1 MCCRLRLD
9 LRELR
14 RKSGA
19 FFGSRE
25 GTGSVS
31 VVAIN
36 TACRRLHISQKK
48 RKNFTTK
55 TCPGCRIAQ
64 DLLAVPGR
72 KITDVQRNKNLQKR
86 KAEIMF
92 DIGIVGGGTAGM
104 TAAIYGQRAGK
115 KTVIIEGGNF
125 GGQITSSPNVENYPG
140 IASVSGSEFSMNLL
154 DQAMKLGTE
163 TVVEKVTGIRDEGG
177 IKVIETTGKEY
188 PCRSVILATGVT
200 HRHLGVPGEEKL
212 TGAGVSYCATCDG
225 AFFRGRDVAVIGG
238 GSTALQDAEF
248 LSNYCKKVYL
258 VHRRDEFRGEESIV
272 RRLREKEN
280 VEFVLSATVNEILGD
295 TVVEGVSLNNKK
307 TGENFRLD
315 VAGVFI
321 AVGQIPQNEQFA
333 ETVKLDGAG
342 FILASEDCMTS
353 HPGIFAAGDCRT
365 KEVRQLTT
373 AAADGAVAALAA
385 CRYVA
390 EH

>member
-1 MCCRLRLD
+1 
-9 LRELR
+9 
-14 RKSGA
+14 
-19 FFGSRE
+19 
-25 GTGSVS
+25 
-31 VVAIN
+31 
-36 TACRRLHISQKK
+36 
-48 RKNFTTK
+48 
-55 TCPGCRIAQ
+55 
-64 DLLAVPGR
+64 
-72 KITDVQRNKNLQKR
+72 
-86 KAEIMF
+86 MF
-92 DIGIVGGGTAGM
+92 DIGIIGGGTAGM
-104 TAAIYGQRAGK
+104 TAAVYGQRAGK
-115 KTVIIEGGNF
+115 RTVIIEGANF

-154 DQAMKLGTE
+154 DQAMKLGAE
-163 TVVEKVTGIRDEGG
+163 TVVEKVTGIRDEDG

-200 HRHLGVPGEEKL
+200 HRHLGVPNEEKL

-248 LSNYCKKVYL
+248 LSNYCRKVYL

-280 VEFVLSATVNEILGD
+280 VEFVLSATVKEIVGD
-295 TVVEGVSLNNKK
+295 TTVEGIILNDKK
-307 TGENFRLD
+307 NGQEFRID

-321 AVGQIPQNEQFA
+321 AVGQIPKNEIFA
-333 ETVKLDGAG
+333 DTVKLDPSG

-390 EH
+390 GN